1 MTTRQADVA
10 VVGAGP
16 SGSTVAAYLARA
28 GLDVVVLEKSA
39 FPREKVCGDGITPRG
54 VREMVSLGIQHPEDE
69 GWIRNRGLRLV
80 GRGRSLEID
89 WPDLTGVPSYGLVRP
104 RQDFDEVLVRH
115 AQRSGA
121 TVLERHSVTEP
132 LVDEATGRVAG
143 VRAAVLDDRGR
154 RTGDSLTVTAPVVVA
169 ADGNSSRLSLAVGLP
184 KRDDRPL
191 GVAVR
196 TYYTS
201 PRTHDDYLESWLE
214 LWDGEPRRSRQLPGY
229 GWIFGVGDGTSNV
242 GLGILSTSKAFG
254 QVDYR
259 QLLMSWLATLP
270 PEWQFREE
278 FQVGRI
284 KGAALPMGFNR
295 TPHYHRGVMLIGD
308 AGGMVNPFNGEGIAY
323 AMASGRIAADVA
335 VQALAK
341 DAAGRERSLAA
352 YPGAM
357 SAELSQYYALG
368 RIFVRM
374 IGDPRVMNL
383 VTRIGMPNPLV
394 MRLAVKLL
402 ANMYE
407 PRGGDALDRLLA
419 TMTRLVPARTDR
431 RLPPAGG
438 PGAAIA
444 GGSASSS
451 SAASDQSGPVVR
463 VPA

>member
-1 MTTRQADVA
+1 MSTRHADVV

-16 SGSTVAAYLARA
+16 AGSTTAAYLARA

-54 VREMVSLGIQHPEDE
+54 VRELVALGVPHPEAA

-80 GRGRSLEID
+80 GRGRSLEVA

-104 RQDFDEVLVRH
+104 RQDFDEVLARH
-115 AQRSGA
+115 AQKLGA

-132 LVDEATGRVAG
+132 LADAAGRVTG
-143 VRAAVLDDRGR
+143 VRAAVLDAAGR
-154 RTGDSLTVTAPVVVA
+154 RTGDTLTVTAPVVVA
-169 ADGNSSRLSLAVGLP
+169 ADGNSSRLGLAIGLP

-196 TYYTS
+196 TYFTS
-201 PRTHDDYLESWLE
+201 PRTHDDHLESWLE

-259 QLLMSWLATLP
+259 KLLLAWLGTLP
-270 PEWQFREE
+270 PRWQYRDE

-284 KGAALPMGFNR
+284 QGAALPMGFNR
-295 TPHYHRGVMLIGD
+295 TPHYHRGVVLVGD

-341 DAAGRERSLAA
+341 DGAARERTLAA
-352 YPGAM
+352 YPRAVA
-357 SAELSQYYALG
+357 AELAQYYALG
-368 RIFVRM
+368 RLFVRM

-383 VTRIGMPNPLV
+383 FTRIGMPNPLV
-394 MRLAVKLL
+394 MRFAVKLL

-407 PRGGDALDRLLA
+407 PRGGDALDRLVA
-419 TMTRLVPARTDR
+419 AMTRLVPVRVDR
-431 RLPPAGG
+431 ALPPGG
-438 PGAAIA
+438 PERAAVA
-444 GGSASSS
+444 SGSA
-451 SAASDQSGPVVR
+451 PVVR
-463 VPA
+463 VRA